1 MADFIQCIDMD
12 GANEYINIPDNA
24 TMKVTDNLSVV
35 AWCECSSESF
45 DEVIVARYASGGNNR
60 SWEIYSDPTANKLR
74 VIVSDDGTYAGHC
87 KDYES
92 TNEVLTNGWHQVAF
106 TFATGTM
113 KVYVDGAELTG
124 AALTKT
130 QDTAIT
136 AIASKAVATRIG
148 QNSDGAAGGYWDGKI
163 CNVSMWSTTVLSD
176 ADIAALYNSGAAMDP
191 ADLSTS
197 ATLVSSWLWNIAITD
212 PTVPDNTG
220 SNTGTYVNGEQ
231 ADIVDSP
238 FQNIPADGRLALDNY
253 TLIQPS
259 PFIPMVDIVEG
270 GGTVKDAILML
281 AKNQNYIHRNTQKAY
296 VIQDTQSVADTEF
309 AAIVTTA
316 LVGAPDLIHIW
327 RLDHLLSDADL
338 KLTFSYM
345 TTDGGAGSEVG
356 VKAWL
361 IEPDGTTQAFF
372 TSTVDNAGTFTTESQ
387 TYAEPWDDV
396 ADPTDAHLLV
406 FSVYEVDV
414 GATITLKQA
423 TAESVAATSV
433 ELASG
438 IRSSG
443 FVPNDTRAFDANS
456 PLDIIHARQLVD
468 NIEALNADKNST
480 FCCWSE
486 YLSETGTDFYSSPAL
501 SASWVRLIGPIPVS
515 VQPGLSLWC
524 SILGYGE
531 HAACKYRIYTKA
543 MEKTYGVDGIDKVAF
558 LNNSATIDP
567 EDHADWATRA
577 LEIRPPEKGL
587 LTFDNVYIEL
597 VTPTDGGAGRDTAVI
612 GLCIWEE

>member
-1 MADFIQCIDMD
+1 MADYIKCIDMD
-12 GANEYINIPDNA
+12 GAAEYVNIPDNA

-92 TNEVLTNGWHQVAF
+92 TNEVLTDGWHQVAF

-124 AALTKT
+124 ADLTKT
-130 QDTAIT
+130 QDTAIV
-136 AIASKAVATRIG
+136 AIAAKAVATRIG
-148 QNSDGAAGGYWDGKI
+148 QNSDGAASGYWDGKI
-163 CNVSMWSTTVLSD
+163 CNVSMWSTVVLSD
-176 ADIAALYNSGAAMDP
+176 ADIASLYNSGKAMDP

-197 ATLVSSWLWNIAITD
+197 ATLVSNWLWNIAITD

-270 GGTVKDAILML
+270 GDDVKDAIRKL
-281 AKNQNYIHRNTQKAY
+281 AENQNYIHRNTQKEY
-296 VIQDTQSVADTEF
+296 VLQDSQSVADYF
-309 AAIVTTA
+309 AEIIPTSV
-316 LVGAPDLIHIW
+316 VGSPDLIHVW

-338 KLTFSYM
+338 SIILTYLTVDNGPGPS
-345 TTDGGAGSEVG
+345 VG
-356 VKAWL
+356 VVAWL

-372 TSTVDNAGTFTTESQ
+372 DIQVSSDLVWTTETQ
-387 TYAEPWDDV
+387 TYAEPWADV
-396 ADPTDAHLLV
+396 ADPTDPHLLV
-406 FSVYEVDV
+406 LAVYEDDVDA
-414 GATITLKQA
+414 GIAIKQC
-423 TAESVAATSV
+423 TVKSVAATSV

-438 IRSSG
+438 IRTSG

-456 PLDIIHARQLVD
+456 PLDIVHARQMVD

-486 YLSETGTDFYSSPAL
+486 YLSEPGADFYRSPAL
-501 SASWVRLIGPIPVS
+501 SASWVRLIGPIPVA
-515 VQPGLSLWC
+515 VQPGLTLYC

-543 MEKTYGVDGIDKVAF
+543 MLDTYKIDGIDKVAF